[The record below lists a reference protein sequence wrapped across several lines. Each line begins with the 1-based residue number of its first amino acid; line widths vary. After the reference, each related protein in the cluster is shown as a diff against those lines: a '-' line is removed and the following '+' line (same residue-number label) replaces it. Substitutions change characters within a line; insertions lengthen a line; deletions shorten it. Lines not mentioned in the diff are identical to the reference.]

1 MKPHSRKLARH
12 AANGGLRV
20 FAVMLALLAL
30 AVPAYAYWDAT
41 RPPGVELGEQVE
53 TPLPQDPQTLPGG
66 MPAYRDGVIVLCYHD
81 LSRTDTDA
89 YAVTPGAFANQMAA
103 LKESGFETIDAGELA
118 AYQRGGE
125 VDLPERPL
133 LISFD
138 DGTKS
143 NWIYGDPVLRQV
155 GFEAT
160 EFLITGDVSR
170 HQPYYLSWPEVE
182 AMEESGRWSFG
193 SHTHQG
199 HGYVASRPG
208 GDEGPFLT
216 NREWLPRQRRLETR
230 AEYEA
235 RISAD
240 LDLSI
245 EKMEAHGLPRPAAFA
260 YPFSAV
266 ETTNDPVTGGLLR
279 RTLSDRFD
287 VLVDNR
293 TEDTLLHPGMPAPLS
308 RIEVF
313 HRTRVRALLEQLKNT
328 IEYGETG
335 TARREAS
342 GG

>member
-1 MKPHSRKLARH
+1 MQPPSRKLARH
-12 AANGGLRV
+12 AVNGGLRV
-20 FAVMLALLAL
+20 LAVALALLAL

-53 TPLPQDPQTLPGG
+53 TALPERPQTLPGG
-66 MPAYRDGVIVLCYHD
+66 MPSYRDGVVVLCYHD
-81 LSRTDTDA
+81 LSRTDADA
-89 YAVTPGAFANQMAA
+89 YSVTPRAFANQMAA
-103 LKESGFETIDAGELA
+103 LKEAGFETIDAAEFA
-118 AYQRGGE
+118 AYSRGEE
-125 VDLPERPL
+125 VELPERPL

-143 NWIYGDPVLRQV
+143 NWIYGDPILREV

-182 AMEESGRWSFG
+182 AMQESGRWSFG
-193 SHTHQG
+193 SHTHDG
-199 HGYVASRPG
+199 HGFVKTDRG

-216 NREWLPRQRRLETR
+216 NRRWLAGAGRLETH

-240 LDLSI
+240 LDRSI
-245 EKMEAHGLPRPAAFA
+245 EKLEAHGLPRPAAFA
-260 YPFSAV
+260 FPFSAV
-266 ETTNDPVTGGLLR
+266 ETSNDPVVGEMLDQM
-279 RTLSDRFD
+279 LSSRFGAR
-287 VLVDNR
+287 LDNR
-293 TEDTLLHPGMPAPLS
+293 TEDTMIRPGMASPLS
-308 RIEVF
+308 RVEVF
-313 HRTRVRALLEQLKNT
+313 HGTRVRALLEQLKNT